1 MGHINK
7 KEYLERWE
15 KRNEEI
21 QSVIRE
27 IEDLKLSNEY
37 YKQPSPE
44 ELIGRINRFQDIWDG
59 KDFTNEEKNRL
70 IKQIVREITYLRE
83 GDDLYIDIK
92 FL

>member
-1 MGHINK
+1 M
-7 KEYLERWE
+7 
-15 KRNEEI
+15 
-21 QSVIRE
+21 S
-27 IEDLKLSNEY
+27 
-37 YKQPSPE
+37 
-44 ELIGRINRFQDIWDG
+44 LICHFTIACTALFGRINRFQDIWDG